1 MSTHETTKFI
11 PGSGNVFADLGLDDA
26 DEQMAKAE
34 LASQIRRLI
43 EERGLNQT
51 QAAALL
57 GTTQA
62 RVSELYNGKIA
73 RMTYDRLLGFLNAL
87 DCDVAITVSPRRA
100 EGLPARGRILVAS
113 V

>member
-1 MSTHETTKFI
+1 MTPQRTQFVV
-11 PGSGNVFADLGLDDA
+11 GNGNVFADLGLDDA
-26 DEQMAKAE
+26 DEQLAKAQ
-34 LASQIRRLI
+34 LAARIRRI
-43 EERGLNQT
+43 IQERGLNQT
-51 QAAALL
+51 QAAEVL

-87 DCDVAITVSPRRA
+87 DCDVSITVTPRPV
-100 EGLPARGRILVAS
+100 EDSHSRGKTLVAA